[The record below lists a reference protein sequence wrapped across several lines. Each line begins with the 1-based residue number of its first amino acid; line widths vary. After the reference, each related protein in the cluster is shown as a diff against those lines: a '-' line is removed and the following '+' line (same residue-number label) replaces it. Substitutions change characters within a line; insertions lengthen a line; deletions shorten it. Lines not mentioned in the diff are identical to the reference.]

1 MKAMADILA
10 RVKIRWHALIATFSF
25 ALPVLLQQLQVI
37 DLKPLLTRYMSA
49 EVAAIVVALI
59 PFYIAMLKP
68 MIQIEDR
75 KDTQ

>member
-1 MKAMADILA
+1 MKAMTAILA

-25 ALPVLLQQLQVI
+25 AFPVLLQQLQVI